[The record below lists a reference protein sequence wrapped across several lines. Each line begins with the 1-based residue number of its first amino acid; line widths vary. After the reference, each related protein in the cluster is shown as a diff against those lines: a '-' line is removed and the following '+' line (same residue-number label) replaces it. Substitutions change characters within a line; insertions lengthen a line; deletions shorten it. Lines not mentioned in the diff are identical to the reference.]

1 MIVVPALGHPDGGL
15 FLWLK
20 IELGLHHQAKP
31 MLRVLITLNDK
42 KNAKLHPMVLVDG
55 LACSFSHPKIIVVK
69 RGVPIG
75 LCGKKLDLSLGIG
88 VVFFCTGDLLC
99 K

>member
-1 MIVVPALGHPDGGL
+1 LIVVPALGHPDGGL

-42 KNAKLHPMVLVDG
+42 KIAKLHPMVLVDV
-55 LACSFSHPKIIVVK
+55 LALFYLLMS
-69 RGVPIG
+69 IG
-75 LCGKKLDLSLGIG
+75 S
-88 VVFFCTGDLLC
+88 
-99 K
+99 